1 MSSCNYI
8 IIIVFNI
15 QSLLLSEP
23 PRNGIPR
30 DEIIE
35 FDEDLD
41 LFDGRITVI
50 ISDSSVAEESYVINI
65 VPLDSRSGSAFERQW
80 ESVGGQLTTSSD
92 IDLRL
97 ESRVLESSAQTIGG
111 EIQIS
116 IEDEMLLLIDPLPRD
131 SVPGDECFMVS
142 SDESFTYQS
151 NIITFD
157 NNTFSN
163 IPNLIRFDEI
173 LSFGDRPIQSVI
185 IFPGS
190 LPSASRGPGILCVSQ
205 ENSIAFFSN
214 VMPLTSSIYSM
225 YNDLITSFAPPV
237 IMPSTSTVLEITE
250 SGSETQIGYPAISAR
265 QDIYLFTL
273 RCQLVNPGNPPVE
286 EYVWTRNDYVI
297 PNNNI
302 KYSIVGDALTIKNL
316 ADTDAGNYTCT
327 VANPVGTDSATTEL
341 FITQRPVF
349 TIPTE
354 APTDPPPPPSWY
366 TLPFSEVC
374 LIC

>member
-1 MSSCNYI
+1 M
-8 IIIVFNI
+8 
-15 QSLLLSEP
+15 LLSEP

-35 FDEDLD
+35 FDLD
-41 LFDGRITVI
+41 SDFFDGRITVI
-50 ISDSSVAEESYVINI
+50 ISDSSVAEESYVIRI
-65 VPLDSRSGSAFERQW
+65 VALDARSGSAFEKQW
-80 ESVGGQLTTSSD
+80 ESVGGQLTTGSD

-97 ESRVLESSAQTIGG
+97 GSRVLESSAQTIGG
-111 EIQIS
+111 VIQII

-142 SDESFTYQS
+142 SVESFTYQS

-157 NNTFSN
+157 NNIFSN

-173 LSFGDRPIQSVI
+173 LSFRDRPIQSVI

-190 LPSASRGPGILCVSQ
+190 LPVNTSASRGPGILCVSQ
-205 ENSIAFFSN
+205 ENGIAFFSK
-214 VMPLTSSIYSM
+214 VMPLTNAIYSM

-237 IMPSTSTVLEITE
+237 IMPSTSTVPEITE

-286 EYVWTRNDYVI
+286 EYVWTHNDYVI

-327 VANPVGTDSATTEL
+327 VANPVGSDSATTEL

-354 APTDPPPPPSWY
+354 APTGPPPPPSWY

>member
-1 MSSCNYI
+1 MNYII

-15 QSLLLSEP
+15 QSLLLSEL

-35 FDEDLD
+35 FDFDSNF
-41 LFDGRITVI
+41 FDGRITVI
-50 ISDSSVAEESYVINI
+50 ISDSSVAEESYDISI
-65 VPLDSRSGSAFERQW
+65 VALGGRFGSAFERQW
-80 ESVGGQLTTSSD
+80 ESVGGQLTTGSD

-97 ESRVLESSAQTIGG
+97 GSRLLESSAQTIGR
-111 EIQIS
+111 EIQII
-116 IEDEMLLLIDPLPRD
+116 IEDNYYIINPLPRD

-142 SDESFTYQS
+142 SFESFTYQS

-157 NNTFSN
+157 SNTFSN
-163 IPNLIRFDEI
+163 IPYLIRFDEI
-173 LSFGDRPIQSVI
+173 LSVRSRPIQSVI
-185 IFPGS
+185 VFPGS
-190 LPSASRGPGILCVSQ
+190 LPVNSSTSTGPGILCVSQ
-205 ENSIAFFSN
+205 ENGIAFFSN
-214 VMPLTSSIYSM
+214 VMTLTSSVYSM

-250 SGSETQIGYPAISAR
+250 SGSETQIGYPAVSAR

-286 EYVWTRNDYVI
+286 EYIWTRNDYII
-297 PNNNI
+297 PNNNV

-316 ADTDAGNYTCT
+316 VDTDAGNYTCT
-327 VANPVGTDSATTEL
+327 VANPVGSDSATTEL

-349 TIPTE
+349 TIPTD
-354 APTDPPPPPSWY
+354 APTDPPPPPSFY
-366 TLPFSEVC
+366 TLPFTEVC